1 MNAHDIRE
9 ACGYLQESRK
19 TFVIP
24 SIAGAVMTILA
35 WAVHFVLDTFI
46 GGRIATLIALI
57 VAVAVYAVVLLK
69 MGGMSEKELLGLPK
83 GHQIVIV

>member
-1 MNAHDIRE
+1 MA
-9 ACGYLQESRK
+9 
-19 TFVIP
+19 
-24 SIAGAVMTILA
+24 ILA

-69 MGGMSEKELLGLPK
+69 MGGMSEKRTPQSPKRSPNCNSLQKCHLLK
-83 GHQIVIV
+83 ERRYY